1 VDEPVFHPE
10 GYLELMHEEIP
21 GYERLQA
28 RLVDATLPVAARAI
42 LELGSGTGETT
53 RRLLD
58 AHPGASLVGIDASEE
73 MLAAARTALAGRRV
87 SLHRGR
93 LEDPLPA
100 GPFDLVASALAVH
113 HLDGPAKAALFGR
126 VAAVLRPGGRFAL
139 ADVVVPEDAAGAR
152 VPLNEGFDLP
162 SGVAEQEG
170 WLRAAGLRPQVVW
183 ADRDIAVIAADRP
196 G

>member
-28 RLVDATLPVAARAI
+28 RLVDATRPVAARAI

-53 RRLLD
+53 RRLLE
-58 AHPGASLVGIDASEE
+58 AHPGATLVGVDASEE
-73 MLAAARTALAGRRV
+73 MLAAARTALAGRPL
-87 SLHRGR
+87 SLRHGR

-113 HLDGPAKAALFGR
+113 HLDGPAKAALFAR
-126 VAAVLRPGGRFAL
+126 VAATLRPGGRFAL
-139 ADVVVPEDAAGAR
+139 ADVVVPANAADAR
-152 VPLNEGFDLP
+152 IPLNEGFDLP

-170 WLRAAGLRPQVVW
+170 WLHAAGLRPHVAW
-183 ADRDIAVIAADRP
+183 ADRDLAVIVADRP